1 MFGIV
6 NADPNLRQAS
16 SSWMGKATVYSL
28 SSGVAGAATGALL
41 GTLGSWLPESGRI
54 AVASLLGIA
63 AAILGGGEL
72 YYGRLRPMQCD
83 RETPQRWLGAGALRW
98 AARNGA
104 ALGIGATTRI
114 GFWLWYAI
122 PLAALLYGR
131 PALGAVIY
139 GLYGLVR
146 GGAVWA
152 LILGMVLRPS
162 TTPLAFRLLLHIAVA
177 RAAAAAV
184 LLALGLAVAI
194 VVGL

>member
-6 NADPNLRQAS
+6 NADANLGQAGGI
-16 SSWMGKATVYSL
+16 WVAKPVYSL
-28 SSGVAGAATGALL
+28 SSGVVGTATGALL

-72 YYGRLRPMQCD
+72 YYGRLRPIQCE

-104 ALGIGATTRI
+104 ALSIGATTRI

-122 PLAALLYGR
+122 PLAALLDGR
-131 PALGAVIY
+131 PALGAIIY
-139 GLYGLVR
+139 GLYGLAR
-146 GGAVWA
+146 GGGA
-152 LILGMVLRPS
+152 
-162 TTPLAFRLLLHIAVA
+162 A
-177 RAAAAAV
+177 RARPGRRHRRR
-184 LLALGLAVAI
+184 ALGTR
-194 VVGL
+194 